1 MVYIYGLHTTRT
13 CASARARAHTHTHT
27 PVDEVDGG
35 PLAVHGGGRGQLADQ
50 GVEVS
55 VIIIIIIIIIKM

>member
-1 MVYIYGLHTTRT
+1 MRER
-13 CASARARAHTHTHT
+13 ARARTHTHTHT